1 MCLAYLDHFLWDP
14 SVLWL
19 ADLHINLT
27 RKLWFSFV
35 LDLFTI
41 SVSIYLQDMIHNDG
55 IELDWDFRFSLMND
69 IIKVR

>member
-1 MCLAYLDHFLWDP
+1 M
-14 SVLWL
+14 VLVAHL
-19 ADLHINLT
+19 YISLT
-27 RKLWFSFV
+27 RKLCFSFV
-35 LDLFTI
+35 LDLFAI

>member
-1 MCLAYLDHFLWDP
+1 M
-14 SVLWL
+14 VLVAHL
-19 ADLHINLT
+19 YISLT
-27 RKLWFSFV
+27 RKLCFSFV

-41 SVSIYLQDMIHNDG
+41 IVSIYLQDMIHNDG